1 MSHRR
6 TSSSSAGLSGPSSN
20 NKYKVG
26 TGVEYSMLAAAEATR
41 SDSSFRGLLSSSS
54 LLPPGTANAA
64 EQPRHSLDLRRQST
78 SAEEVDDIINNH
90 AGLHSLSAEHLATAV
105 LTNGSSSSSPSV
117 PGANAT
123 TPSEEFPH
131 KRRSHHQKHH
141 HQQQTLLTKALLSY
155 LNFFRIIQPLASL
168 AVFGTITPVLTY
180 FRTQTIFPTIQAT
193 LYVYT
198 DTLACC
204 SLLFS
209 VMYLID
215 VLYHKPLFW
224 PFTNRHF
231 RQTSK
236 ARIGGDLIVCML
248 FCGLWFLALIG
259 LVIDALFVDCGK
271 LTGLESVFLQ
281 NHQSVSKIK
290 TICQLEKAT
299 LGLSIVCWSCWM
311 GVLLVLLYGHF
322 WKRRQI
328 ITERLRDR
336 LSRRTPSGTGGVAG
350 VSTAISPEGASQAGS
365 LISGRIGAGATG
377 SGTGV
382 GIGSGAQHPSE
393 PSDCSC
399 QSMDGEVGL
408 TGIIC
413 NYDDDNSTV
422 GQNTRRGD
430 RPHVESIA

>member
-1 MSHRR
+1 MSQLQAASSSTGEPGYSSSAGATAASEPTYPQDPRRLSISEGGDDDLTGAGTSNGASESAGLHRLSSEHLAATPTHDS
-6 TSSSSAGLSGPSSN
+6 TSSSSLPGGPLTTTASTRQQQQQQEAEEDGRKGRKHSN
-20 NKYKVG
+20 NKQ
-26 TGVEYSMLAAAEATR
+26 R
-41 SDSSFRGLLSSSS
+41 
-54 LLPPGTANAA
+54 
-64 EQPRHSLDLRRQST
+64 QP
-78 SAEEVDDIINNH
+78 
-90 AGLHSLSAEHLATAV
+90 
-105 LTNGSSSSSPSV
+105 
-117 PGANAT
+117 
-123 TPSEEFPH
+123 
-131 KRRSHHQKHH
+131 
-141 HQQQTLLTKALLSY
+141 QTLLTKALLTY
-155 LNFFRIIQPLASL
+155 LNFFRIVQPLASL
-168 AVFGTITPVLTY
+168 SVFGTITPVLSY
-180 FRTQTIFPTIQAT
+180 FRTQTMFPTIQAT

-209 VMYLID
+209 VMYLVD

-248 FCGLWFLALIG
+248 FCGLWFLALVG

-281 NHQSVSKIK
+281 NHQSVNKIK

-299 LGLSIVCWSCWM
+299 LGLSVVCWACWM

-328 ITERLRDR
+328 IAERLRDR
-336 LSRRTPSGTGGVAG
+336 LARRRPSRSGATAG
-350 VSTAISPEGASQAGS
+350 VSTAIAVDGAGQTGS
-365 LISGRIGAGATG
+365 SNISGRAGAGTGAGVG
-377 SGTGV
+377 SGG
-382 GIGSGAQHPSE
+382 QHTAE

-399 QSMDGEVGL
+399 QNMEGEVGL

-413 NYDDDNSTV
+413 NYDDDQSTL
-422 GQNTRRGD
+422 GHNTRRSD
-430 RPHVESIA
+430 RPHTDTIA